1 MQIEDVEGKFILHA
15 LSTESKASRIF
26 CRRFPSP
33 SSSSSSWH
41 NPHQAL
47 RFATAGDTPAASTR
61 TLATVT
67 TATFTGRNEEPAM
80 ELSKHNSQRLTRN
93 FSSLARRCHNHDR
106 DHWFH
111 SSPSTSSQAAALF
124 STAPST
130 PTSSHA
136 TDDEDEPSSGMTNP
150 SYKDEIINSFRR
162 IGHEF
167 NIRA

>member
-1 MQIEDVEGKFILHA
+1 
-15 LSTESKASRIF
+15 
-26 CRRFPSP
+26 
-33 SSSSSSWH
+33 
-41 NPHQAL
+41 
-47 RFATAGDTPAASTR
+47 
-61 TLATVT
+61 
-67 TATFTGRNEEPAM
+67 M

-162 IGHEF
+162 DLPYVREEIFAFIQEEEERLQREEDEEKEEEAAAASVEGPSVR
-167 NIRA
+167 NNG